1 MGYSQPRRLE
11 ERVAHEIGLAL
22 LLLGVALVQAALL
35 PRPLGFALN
44 LLLLLVVC
52 QALLAGAASAARWAF
67 YGGLSLDLCADAVL
81 GSHALA
87 LLAAALLAVALLGRF
102 SRGNW
107 LVPLAGVLLGTLAYH
122 AVMML
127 IWTLLI
133 APVNLPA
140 YLPVVVLPDTMV
152 VLIPA
157 LPLFLIMRWRESRR
171 RGEVPVDVY

>member
-1 MGYSQPRRLE
+1 MGHSQPRRLE
-11 ERVAHEIGLAL
+11 ERVAHEVGLAL
-22 LLLGVALVQAALL
+22 LLLGVAMVQAALL
-35 PRPLGFALN
+35 SRLDFAPN

-67 YGGLSLDLCADAVL
+67 YGGLSLDICATTVL
-81 GSHALA
+81 GTHALA
-87 LLAAALLAVALLGRF
+87 LLAATLLTALVLGRF

-107 LVPLAGVLLGTLAYH
+107 LLPLAGVLLGMLAYH
-122 AVMML
+122 AMMIL
-127 IWTLLI
+127 IWSLLI
-133 APVNLPA
+133 APVSLPA
-140 YLPVVVLPDTMV
+140 YLPAALLPDTLL